1 MVNKIKH
8 VLGLCVLG
16 VLTLGSGAGFA
27 ATCPDPGQYPYNG
40 CSLEGSGGR
49 VVFPISPKVPTSP

>member
-1 MVNKIKH
+1 MVIKIKH

-27 ATCPDPGQYPYNG
+27 VTACPDPEQYPYNG
-40 CSLEGSGGR
+40 CSLDDP
-49 VVFPISPKVPTSP
+49 VIW